1 MDAEPDGT
9 TSRSKASQERKAEF
23 VGRDDERKRGGG
35 PLKRRNER
43 DNKGEKGKHGK
54 SAGKPEIGS
63 VRWYDSHR
71 LVFLFYNPQK
81 RDCLFS
87 LLGSKRIAKGVGK

>member
-1 MDAEPDGT
+1 
-9 TSRSKASQERKAEF
+9 
-23 VGRDDERKRGGG
+23 VGGKDERKRGGG

-54 SAGKPEIGS
+54 SAGKPDIGS

-87 LLGSKRIAKGVGK
+87 LSWVESGLQRGLGNEMKAKMVRYGRYDALLSLGS